1 MYAISLQVD
10 IINSIVN
17 VIFKKATLRINKG
30 YTYNTIFKH
39 KSVSTLMDI
48 CEEHCVVNLY

>member
-1 MYAISLQVD
+1 MYAIFCKL
-10 IINSIVN
+10 ILSIVVN

-48 CEEHCVVNLY
+48 CEEHCVVNLH